1 MLSASYPSTPSRV
14 RISLTS
20 QQPHP
25 SSAIVSG
32 LPLWKGVHLK
42 FEVEAL
48 LVGEVA
54 PLGPKGKPSGIAK
67 HPVDGPRLA
76 HANGLEGDHQA
87 DLKNHGG
94 LDKAIHHYS
103 RDHYTYWLEQLPH
116 RPNILQ
122 AAGAFGENISTR
134 GITEADVCIG
144 DIFEVGNAILE
155 VSQARQPCWKLNAR
169 FEHKSMAMAVQ
180 TTRFSG
186 WYYRVL
192 REGEIGRGDSLALQ
206 ERPHEDWPLTRLM
219 SIIYDKSKDHADLS
233 AMADLEVLASSW
245 RSLARKRL
253 DTNLVEDWN
262 SRLGTDKPVGS
273 E

>member
-1 MLSASYPSTPSRV
+1 M
-14 RISLTS
+14 
-20 QQPHP
+20 
-25 SSAIVSG
+25 
-32 LPLWKGVHLK
+32 
-42 FEVEAL
+42 EVEIEAL
-48 LVGEVA
+48 LVGDVA
-54 PLGPKGKPSGIAK
+54 PLGPKEKPSGIAK
-67 HPVDGPRLA
+67 YPVDGPRRA

-94 LDKAIHHYS
+94 RDKAVHHYA
-103 RDHYTYWLEQLPH
+103 REHYAYWLEQLPH
-116 RPNILQ
+116 RPAVLQ
-122 AAGAFGENISTR
+122 EAGAFGENISTR

-144 DIFEVGNAILE
+144 DIYAVGDVVLE

-192 REGEIGRGDSLALQ
+192 REGEISPGDSLTLQ
-206 ERPHEDWPLTRLM
+206 ERPHEGWPLTRLM
-219 SIIYDKSKDHADLS
+219 SIIYDKSKDRADLR

-253 DTNLVEDWN
+253 DTNKVEDWDR
-262 SRLGTDKPVGS
+262 RLWTHYDKPKKA